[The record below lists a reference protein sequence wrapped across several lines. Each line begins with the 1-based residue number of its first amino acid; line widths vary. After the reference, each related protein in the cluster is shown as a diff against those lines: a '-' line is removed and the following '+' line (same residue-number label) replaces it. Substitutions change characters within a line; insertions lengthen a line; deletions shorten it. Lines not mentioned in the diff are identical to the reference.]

1 MNDISFAEK
10 SVDERMRKEM
20 DAGRAVIAGSGVD
33 IRAVTDVNLGGP
45 YGSEVLKG
53 VKEDSERV
61 WEEVSTGKKGDV
73 GKGWYLAPIY
83 ITARDEAEGGWTAR
97 GGESGKEHKFVRS

>member
-1 MNDISFAEK
+1 ME
-10 SVDERMRKEM
+10 
-20 DAGRAVIAGSGVD
+20 AGRSVIAGSDVD
-33 IRAVTDVNLGGP
+33 IKAVTNVNLGGP

-61 WEEVSTGKKGDV
+61 WEEVSTGKKSDV

-83 ITARDEAEGGWTAR
+83 ITARGETEGGWTAK
-97 GGESGKEHKFVRS
+97 GGESGKEFPFVR